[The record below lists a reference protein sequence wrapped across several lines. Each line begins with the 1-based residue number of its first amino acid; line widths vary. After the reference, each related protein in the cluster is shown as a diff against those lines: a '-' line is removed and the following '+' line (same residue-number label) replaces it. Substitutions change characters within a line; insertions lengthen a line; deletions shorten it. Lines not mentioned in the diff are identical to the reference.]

1 MSTAA
6 FSRNLE
12 DWSFPASLFFYIS
25 RTEIGVMPLESNR
38 QIALLHLGLLSLL
51 FKVFVFNFVFIKR
64 IDQEEFVS

>member
-1 MSTAA
+1 
-6 FSRNLE
+6 
-12 DWSFPASLFFYIS
+12 
-25 RTEIGVMPLESNR
+25 MPLESNR